1 MMIML
6 IFVLTSFLVSTP
18 GLTQPIFDECKFID
32 SVMSKLGK
40 RMSINRQIVARYG
53 GSDKGIE
60 ASKALKKQTDD
71 YRQAKKQYKKAG
83 CVNRW
88 SRD

>member
-1 MMIML
+1 ML
-6 IFVLTSFLVSTP
+6 IFILASFLVSAP
-18 GLTQPIFDECKFID
+18 GLTQPMFDECKFID

-53 GSDKGIE
+53 ESDEGIE

-83 CVNRW
+83 CVNQW
-88 SRD
+88 GRD